1 MLSLNPLPRLADS
14 LRLRWITVGV
24 EQSVLG
30 EQVGQVDPVHPLALQ
45 PGSEGFPVAL
55 HPTNQRRAGA
65 GKSASVQRPQDVI
78 IVCHGHPYPDI
89 GSHVNEF
96 TSDTHRDN

>member
-30 EQVGQVDPVHPLALQ
+30 EQVSQVDPVHPLAFQ
-45 PGSEGFPVAL
+45 SGSEGFPIAL

-65 GKSASVQRPQDVI
+65 GKSARVKRPQDGVV
-78 IVCHGHPYPDI
+78 VCHAASIPGHW
-89 GSHVNEF
+89 
-96 TSDTHRDN
+96 

>member
-1 MLSLNPLPRLADS
+1 MLSLNPLPRLTDS

-30 EQVGQVDPVHPLALQ
+30 EQVSQVDPVHPPALQ
-45 PGSEGFPVAL
+45 SGSEGFPIAL

-65 GKSASVQRPQDVI
+65 GKSASVQRPQDVF
-78 IVCHGHPYPDI
+78 IVCHAAPIPGHW
-89 GSHVNEF
+89 
-96 TSDTHRDN
+96 

>member
-1 MLSLNPLPRLADS
+1 MLSLNPLPRLTDS

-30 EQVGQVDPVHPLALQ
+30 EQVSQVDPVHPLALQ
-45 PGSEGFPVAL
+45 PGSEGFPIAL

-65 GKSASVQRPQDVI
+65 GKSARVQRPQDVV
-78 IVCHGHPYPDI
+78 IVCHAASIPGHW
-89 GSHVNEF
+89 
-96 TSDTHRDN
+96 